1 MIYIQKGKE
10 PESWTLKRLTPNA
23 VYEATSGLRESLLK
37 EQGYICA
44 YCMRRIPAKDGK
56 IDATSKIEHVL
67 SQERHNNLQM
77 DYGNMVVCCPGK
89 INDGELHCDS
99 SKGENDLL
107 CSPLSSPA
115 MSTIQYNPSDG
126 RIKSSDPKYDKEI
139 NDVLNL
145 NTQILMDN
153 RSETWN
159 AVRDYLTKR
168 GWTLSNVRKELD
180 IYQGKDSEGKRIP
193 YCGIVIYFLT
203 KKLRLL
209 EAQK

>member
-10 PESWTLKRLTPNA
+10 PESWTQRRLTPNA
-23 VYEATSGLRESLLK
+23 VYEATPDLRSSLLK

-44 YCMRRIPAKDGK
+44 YCMRRIPVKDGA
-56 IDATSKIEHVL
+56 INATSKIEHVL
-67 SQERHNNLQM
+67 SRERHPELQM
-77 DYGNMVVCCPGK
+77 NYNNMVVCCPGK

-99 SKGENDLL
+99 SKRENDLL
-107 CSPLSSPA
+107 CSPLSVNA
-115 MSTIQYNPSDG
+115 MQTIQYNPSDG
-126 RIKSSDPKYDKEI
+126 RIKSSDPNFDKEI

-159 AVRDYLTKR
+159 AVCDFLTSR
-168 GWTLSNVRKELD
+168 GWTLTNIRKELNR
-180 IYQGKDSEGKRIP
+180 YQNCNAEGKRIP

-203 KKLRLL
+203 KKMRVL
-209 EAQK
+209 EGK